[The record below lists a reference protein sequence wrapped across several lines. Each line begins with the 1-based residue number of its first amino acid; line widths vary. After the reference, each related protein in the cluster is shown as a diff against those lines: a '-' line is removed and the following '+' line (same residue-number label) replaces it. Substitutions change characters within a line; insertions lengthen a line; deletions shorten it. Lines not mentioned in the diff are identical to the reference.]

1 VLITTQPHPI
11 FSVKIDL
18 VSFGHIVTLIAA
30 KAIKELYLSYETP
43 RYRKAN
49 VLSWHVS
56 TEMDSEF

>member
-1 VLITTQPHPI
+1 
-11 FSVKIDL
+11 
-18 VSFGHIVTLIAA
+18 VTLIAA

-56 TEMDSEF
+56 TDIEP